1 MDLAQTLVHKL
12 PQTPLVQKAI
22 RYAHQKHAGELRRIS
37 PEPFIHHPLRVAL
50 LVTDYSKEEN
60 ILCSA
65 ILHDVVENTPVTL
78 NEIESKFGHIVATT
92 VNALTDDT
100 TITDRTLRKQD
111 TLKKLANANH
121 EALLIKTADIIDN
134 TADLIEIDKSQ
145 QTIPWSVFHS
155 LPEDKLTRWRQQYLV
170 IENAWPQ
177 CPLLQKL
184 DQNLDLLTNIIST
197 DK

>member
-37 PEPFIHHPLRVAL
+37 PEPYIHHPLRVAL
-50 LVTDYSKEEN
+50 LVADYSKEEN

-92 VNALTDDT
+92 VNALTDDM

-134 TADLIEIDKSQ
+134 TNDLIEIVRNQ
-145 QTIPWSVFHS
+145 QRIPWRVFHS
-155 LPEDKLTRWRQQYLV
+155 SPEEKLSRWQQQLEV
-170 IENAWPQ
+170 IQTSWPI
-177 CPLLQKL
+177 CPLLGRL
-184 DQNLDLLTNIIST
+184 NQNLQSLDRII
-197 DK
+197 KQGK